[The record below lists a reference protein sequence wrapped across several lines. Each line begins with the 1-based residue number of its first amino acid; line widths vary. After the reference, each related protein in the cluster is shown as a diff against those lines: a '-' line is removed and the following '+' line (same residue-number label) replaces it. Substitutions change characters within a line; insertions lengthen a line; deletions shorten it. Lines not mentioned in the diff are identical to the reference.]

1 VNRRS
6 LMGNALSVGAGLAL
20 AMGSAGATEKP
31 ASSPAGSE
39 RTSRVRSSDG
49 TQLYVQDFGAGQP
62 IVFVS
67 AWTLDS
73 RFWGTHMAALVA
85 AGFRCIAI
93 DRRGHGRSDAP
104 SSGYDADTL
113 ANDLASVLAHRQVH
127 DAVLIAH
134 SIGGGESVRY
144 LAAHGKD
151 RVSKLI
157 LVAPTTP
164 CLVKSDDNPEG
175 VPASM
180 IDAMSDEIAHDFPKW
195 VADNEAPFF
204 VPETNAE
211 TRAWIKAMM
220 LGIPLPIALTFR
232 HQAARTDFRPDARA
246 VRQPTLILHGDKDA
260 SAPLALTG
268 ARTAK
273 LMPDARLV
281 VYEGAPHALPLT
293 HRDRF
298 LDDVRRFVEA

>member
-1 VNRRS
+1 VGAGATLAMGTAGAAAAPKAPRDRRES
-6 LMGNALSVGAGLAL
+6 PSQVRCPDGNALF
-20 AMGSAGATEKP
+20 
-31 ASSPAGSE
+31 
-39 RTSRVRSSDG
+39 
-49 TQLYVQDFGAGQP
+49 VQDVGQGRP
-62 IVFVS
+62 LVFVS

-73 RFWGTHMAALVA
+73 RFWGSHIAALAA
-85 AGFRCIAI
+85 AGFRCVAI

-113 ANDLASVLAHRQVH
+113 ASDLASVLEQRNLR

-144 LAAHGKD
+144 LARHGEE
-151 RVSKLI
+151 RVAKLV

-164 CLVKSDDNPEG
+164 CIVKSDDNPEG
-175 VPASM
+175 VPGAM
-180 IDAMSDEIAHDFPKW
+180 VDAMLDEIARDFPQW
-195 VADNEAPFF
+195 VANNEAPFF
-204 VPETNAE
+204 VAETVPETR
-211 TRAWIKAMM
+211 TWIKAMM
-220 LGIPLPIALTFR
+220 LGVPLPIALTFR
-232 HQAARTDFRPDARA
+232 QQAGRTDFRPDVRA

-260 SAPLALTG
+260 SAPLSLTG

-273 LMPDARLV
+273 LMQDAKLV

-298 LDDVRRFVEA
+298 LTDLMNFARA